1 MGKRSHQ
8 ITGELKSF
16 IERQHIFF
24 VATAAPTGF
33 VNLSPKGLDSL
44 KVIDE
49 KTIVWRNL
57 TGSGNETAAHL
68 LLSNRMTIM
77 FCDFVDK
84 PKILRLYGQ
93 AEIFHPHDEAY
104 HKYIDLFTKSPGS
117 RQIIKMDVNLVQE
130 SCGFAVPIMEY
141 KHDRSILVDWAENK
155 GEEGIRNYWQEKNTK
170 SLDEFPTGIFQ

>member
-8 ITGELKSF
+8 ITGELKLF
-16 IERQHIFF
+16 IEMQHIFF
-24 VATAAPTGF
+24 VATAAPNGF

-68 LLSNRMTIM
+68 LLSKRMTIM

-93 AEIFHPHDEAY
+93 AEIYHPYDKEY
-104 HKYIDLFTKSPGS
+104 HNYIDLFDKSPGS
-117 RQIIKMDVNLVQE
+117 RQIIKMEVNLVQE

-141 KHDRSILVDWAENK
+141 KYDRSILVDWAENK

-170 SLDEFPTGIFQ
+170 SLDEFPTKIFE